1 MQMEKTLCGNQVKK
15 LDKVAKI
22 IKERDLHG

>member
-1 MQMEKTLCGNQVKK
+1 MQMEKKLCGNQVKK